1 MRKIFREDCNNLA
14 EIRFDC
20 GLMLILKIR
29 SKREISMNLYS
40 NKQKWK
46 IVLLVIALLLVG
58 ASLFISNQ
66 IVSKVSDRERDRVRQ
81 WADAIKKKVELVQLT
96 NRTFSQLRDKE
107 KAEMELWIDA
117 TKEISKPIQ
126 GDFMP
131 DYELPLKIISKNKDI
146 PVILLDNN
154 RNVSTFINLDLDT
167 SVFRQKNPHL
177 SKKEIQQKFEDSL
190 LSLSDAWR
198 KKNPAFTI
206 EVYEGL
212 FMTYIYNDSKEIVKL
227 ENERDSLLQSFN
239 QELIENKGL
248 VPVLLLDTATD
259 SIVATNLPSWKTNA
273 SQVKQTIAHL
283 KSVNTPIPI
292 VFSQEQNNLLLYD
305 DSPELKRLQF
315 FPYIQFLIIGL
326 FILIGYLI
334 FSTFR
339 KAEQNQVWAGMAKET
354 AHQLGTPL
362 SSLMAWVQ
370 LLESQQVDPMIV
382 AEMQKDVNRLETVTD
397 RFSKIGSGTKLES
410 KNIVETTRAVM
421 DYLRV
426 RISDKIEFSFTTE
439 NEEIYA
445 LHNPPLME
453 WVIENIA
460 KNAVDSMES
469 SGKLSVS
476 IHQSPEWVHIDIQ
489 DTGKGIPAKQ
499 HKTIFQ
505 PGFTTKKRGWGLGL
519 SLVKRIV
526 TENHK
531 GKVAVLHSE
540 IGKGTTFRISIPQ

>member
-1 MRKIFREDCNNLA
+1 
-14 EIRFDC
+14 
-20 GLMLILKIR
+20 
-29 SKREISMNLYS
+29 MNLYS

-66 IVSKVSDRERDRVRQ
+66 IVSKVSDRERDRVKQ

-117 TKEISKPIQ
+117 TKEISKPVQ

-206 EVYEGL
+206 EVYQGL

-227 ENERDSLLQSFN
+227 EKERDSLLQSFN

-248 VPVLLLDTATD
+248 VPVLLLDLATD

-439 NEEIYA
+439 KEEIYA

-531 GKVAVLHSE
+531 GKVVVLHSE

>member
-1 MRKIFREDCNNLA
+1 
-14 EIRFDC
+14 
-20 GLMLILKIR
+20 
-29 SKREISMNLYS
+29 MNLYS

-58 ASLFISNQ
+58 ASLFVSNS
-66 IVSKVSDRERDRVRQ
+66 IVTKVGERERDRVKQ
-81 WADAIKKKVELVQLT
+81 WADAIKKKVELVRLT

-107 KAEMELWIDA
+107 KAEMEMWIDA
-117 TKEISKPIQ
+117 TKEISKPVE

-154 RNVSTFINLDLDT
+154 RSVSTFINLDLDT
-167 SVFRQKNPHL
+167 ADIRSRYPSLTQ
-177 SKKEIQQKFEDSL
+177 KEITRKFEDSL
-190 LSLSDAWR
+190 LALSDLW
-198 KKNPAFTI
+198 KIKNPAFTI
-206 EVYEGL
+206 EVYEDL
-212 FMTYIYNDSKEIVKL
+212 FMTYIYNDSREITKL
-227 ENERDSLLQSFN
+227 EKERDSLLQSFN

-248 VPVLLLDTATD
+248 VPVLLIDAHSD
-259 SIVATNLPSWKTNA
+259 SVLATNLPEKKVDSKNLAKTIVN
-273 SQVKQTIAHL
+273 L
-283 KSVNTPIPI
+283 KGINVPIPI
-292 VFSQEQNNLLLYD
+292 NFATDQNSLLLYD
-305 DSPELKRLQF
+305 DSPELKQLQY
-315 FPYIQFLIIGL
+315 FPYIQFGIIGL

-370 LLESQQVDPMIV
+370 LLELQEADPMIV
-382 AEMQKDVNRLETVTD
+382 GEMQKDISRLETVTN
-397 RFSKIGSGTKLES
+397 RFSKIGSGTKLEM
-410 KNIVETTRAVM
+410 KNIVETTRSVM
-421 DYLRV
+421 DYLRH
-426 RISDKIEFSFTTE
+426 RISNKIIFEFSAD
-439 NEEIYA
+439 NEHIEA

-460 KNAVDSMES
+460 KNAVDSMET
-469 SGKLSVS
+469 SGKLVVHV
-476 IHQSPEWVHIDIQ
+476 HQTPEWVHIDIK
-489 DTGKGIPAKQ
+489 DTGKGISPKKF
-499 HKTIFQ
+499 KTIFE

-531 GKVAVLHSE
+531 GKVFVLDSE

>member
-154 RNVSTFINLDLDT
+154 RNVSTFINLDLDS

-227 ENERDSLLQSFN
+227 EKERDSLLQSFN

-248 VPVLLLDTATD
+248 VPVLLLDLATD
-259 SIVATNLPSWKTNA
+259 SIVATNLPNWKTNA